1 MLDGVIKI
9 GDFGLS
15 TKYVN
20 NEQLLMSNDI
30 GTNFYNAPE
39 IDSGFYNE
47 KIDIYSCG
55 KILVE
60 LLITTETNYEKHK
73 IIKDIMYNIDNNISN
88 GKYIDNKYDKIIKK
102 SLNKNVDERYNIGE
116 FIYDIK
122 TIIMI

>member
-73 IIKDIMYNIDNNISN
+73 IIKDIMYNIDNNFSN
-88 GKYIDNKYDKIIKK
+88 EKYIDNKYDKIIKK
-102 SLNKNVDERYNIGE
+102 SLNKNADERYNISE
-116 FIYDIK
+116 FNSLK
-122 TIIMI
+122 S